1 MCVVYD
7 HLDHAED
14 CFVMRIVEVIQFRVL
29 TVKSEGVLGQ
39 VVGSDTEEINHLSKL
54 VADDRCCR
62 SLDHDSLFRKFVL
75 DLLLFELCF
84 YFCYDLIDLL
94 YFLCGSDH
102 RIHDGKISINSGTKK
117 CTELC
122 LKDIRLCQA
131 DTDRTISQSRV
142 ILVSEVEVIYLFV
155 STDIK
160 GTDDNFLAGHHL
172 YCLFVSLEL
181 LFLCREVISSKV
193 KEFASEKT
201 DSAGIILKNITDVT
215 NTSDVRVDVDLVS
228 I

>member
-1 MCVVYD
+1 M
-7 HLDHAED
+7 
-14 CFVMRIVEVIQFRVL
+14 
-29 TVKSEGVLGQ
+29 
-39 VVGSDTEEINHLSKL
+39 TEAS
-54 VADDRCCR
+54 
-62 SLDHDSLFRKFVL
+62 
-75 DLLLFELCF
+75 
-84 YFCYDLIDLL
+84 
-94 YFLCGSDH
+94 
-102 RIHDGKISINSGTKK
+102 KISINSGTKK

-160 GTDDNFLAGHHL
+160 GTNDNFLAGHHL